1 MLCRLS
7 LGLLGSAFCIV
18 SLPAIADEDKSI
30 NYPNLYLTG
39 AAGANNPTTRT
50 NTGEAGTFEEYTN
63 PGASAEL
70 GLGVNF
76 DGLRIEATY
85 ALDASQLSGYT
96 NVRGVDF
103 DYISGGEVRK
113 QSAFLSGYWD
123 VFRRKSWTPYLGA
136 GIGYSNLDVRGFS
149 DPGLSYN
156 AFNRSLWGYQFKA
169 GISVDVSASS
179 KIFAEGI
186 YRGTSRFNTNDGF
199 NDWNNA
205 SWSSWGGQ
213 LGVRVGL

>member
-213 LGVRVGL
+213 LGIRVAL